1 MRSLLRFLT
10 RIYFFLF
17 FILLEVFC
25 LILIVNFNNYQKI
38 VFTNSTNNFIGDIYK
53 KSSAFYSIFNLKE
66 INSNL
71 ADENTRLRNRLE
83 KIQASDKT
91 DSTFADSAG
100 YIFIATKVI
109 SNSVNLRNNYIT
121 LDKGTKDGIKTGM
134 GIISPNGIVGII
146 TNVSDHFSM
155 GPTIINKKWKVS
167 AKIKKNNYFGS
178 LSWDGKDYRY
188 AILNEIP
195 IHVKLSIGDTIVTSS
210 YSSVFPEGY
219 LIGEIESFNH
229 KKGYNFYNIKIRLS
243 TNFMTLRH
251 VNIIKNFYFNELE
264 NLQKTGDKDENIY

>member
-17 FILLEVFC
+17 FIFLEVFC
-25 LILIVNFNNYQKI
+25 LIIIVNFNNYQKI
-38 VFTNSTNNFIGDIYK
+38 VFTNSTNNFIGKIYK
-53 KSSAFYSIFNLKE
+53 KSSTFYSIFNLKKT
-66 INSNL
+66 NSYL
-71 ADENTRLRNRLE
+71 SDENTRLRNRLE
-83 KIQASDKT
+83 RIQASGKT
-91 DSTFADSAG
+91 DSLFADSAG
-100 YIFIATKVI
+100 YLYIASKVI

-121 LDKGTKDGIKTGM
+121 LDKGINDGIKTGM

-155 GPTIINKKWKVS
+155 GPTILNKKWKVS

-178 LSWDGKDYRY
+178 LSWDGKNYQY

-195 IHVKLSIGDTIVTSS
+195 IHVNLSIGDTIVTSS
-210 YSSVFPEGY
+210 YSSIFPEGY

-229 KKGYNFYNIKIRLS
+229 KKGYNFYNIKIHLS
-243 TNFMTLRH
+243 TNFMTLRY
-251 VNIIKNFYFNELE
+251 VNIIKNFYYNELE
-264 NLQKTGDKDENIY
+264 NLKKTGNKDENIY